1 MPSVSASRTKNI
13 FQGRVKSI
21 ATFITDLS
29 KTTASCKQ
37 RVESCMASTTPP
49 SKWFPKCASTKSF
62 ATLVNGISDFVQSQ
76 QQETLIAMAE
86 SFTTKVEAAKDVL
99 DDLPDPCEQTT
110 KFLRMLSA
118 KKCAKTGKL
127 VGLCS
132 DLSERKK
139 TLEYARKEMDSLAT
153 AWVISD
159 KESESVWTL
168 ASRSSIEIEEH
179 CESVAFLNAMLAV
192 MKNPQVST
200 PAGAALREGLNN
212 VYQTFCH
219 RPELLIPPQWLDEA
233 ELLLGSFD
241 SFKESMC
248 VFVSVSE
255 CAATVH

>member
-1 MPSVSASRTKNI
+1 
-13 FQGRVKSI
+13 
-21 ATFITDLS
+21 
-29 KTTASCKQ
+29 
-37 RVESCMASTTPP
+37 
-49 SKWFPKCASTKSF
+49 
-62 ATLVNGISDFVQSQ
+62 
-76 QQETLIAMAE
+76 MAE
-86 SFTTKVEAAKDVL
+86 SLTTKVEAAKDVL
-99 DDLPDPCEQTT
+99 DDSPDLCEQTT

-168 ASRSSIEIEEH
+168 ASRSSIETEEH
-179 CESVAFLNAMLAV
+179 CESVVFLNAMLAV

-200 PAGAALREGLNN
+200 PAGATLREGLNN

-233 ELLLGSFD
+233 ELLIGSFD

-248 VFVSVSE
+248 VCLCLCRRVPLQCIEAVGRYNKTAVFVSMHVFASSGRVLLFVSS
-255 CAATVH
+255 AL